1 MRNYSVKNTM
11 WENKG
16 HEFDKVAEN
25 IFSLDMRYYI
35 YGDESE
41 NNKLLEQVK
50 DRELIVAERIEEI
63 EAKEF
68 IIVICTFLDRQ
79 KYNQTVEYLKS
90 AGFEENKNLFQG
102 EVFRKLYDVYV
113 LDEIRIDRIEI
124 FLNSCCTLNCEKC
137 ISYIPYFKK
146 PKITPLQQLKDDAD
160 LLFSKVDYVYKM
172 KLLGGEVFL
181 YPYLTEY
188 INYLNDKYGDKIGS
202 IRIGT
207 NGTIFP
213 GQAVLE
219 MCERNNVTIDIS
231 DYTNAVPNICMLDD
245 VKKICQEHGVAVD
258 VKRTGEQW
266 LDMGFPDHPP
276 REKNEEE
283 LREHFFKCA
292 MFCRQFSNG
301 KYYFC
306 CSNFDAVCV
315 GLFPD
320 DENNYFDFRQ
330 EFTKRELLEFEL
342 GYSML
347 GHTTFCSVCN
357 GGSIEANQ
365 CNVPVAKQKNR
376 D

>member
-1 MRNYSVKNTM
+1 M
-11 WENKG
+11 
-16 HEFDKVAEN
+16 
-25 IFSLDMRYYI
+25 
-35 YGDESE
+35 
-41 NNKLLEQVK
+41 
-50 DRELIVAERIEEI
+50 
-63 EAKEF
+63 
-68 IIVICTFLDRQ
+68 
-79 KYNQTVEYLKS
+79 EYLKS

-124 FLNSCCTLNCEKC
+124 FLTSCCTLNCEKC

-283 LREHFFKCA
+283 LRLSLIHISEPT
-292 MFCRQFSNG
+292 R
-301 KYYFC
+301 
-306 CSNFDAVCV
+306 
-315 GLFPD
+315 
-320 DENNYFDFRQ
+320 R
-330 EFTKRELLEFEL
+330 
-342 GYSML
+342 
-347 GHTTFCSVCN
+347 
-357 GGSIEANQ
+357 
-365 CNVPVAKQKNR
+365 
-376 D
+376 

>member
-1 MRNYSVKNTM
+1 MLPTHLLTNT
-11 WENKG
+11 
-16 HEFDKVAEN
+16 
-25 IFSLDMRYYI
+25 
-35 YGDESE
+35 
-41 NNKLLEQVK
+41 
-50 DRELIVAERIEEI
+50 
-63 EAKEF
+63 
-68 IIVICTFLDRQ
+68 
-79 KYNQTVEYLKS
+79 
-90 AGFEENKNLFQG
+90 
-102 EVFRKLYDVYV
+102 
-113 LDEIRIDRIEI
+113 
-124 FLNSCCTLNCEKC
+124 
-137 ISYIPYFKK
+137 
-146 PKITPLQQLKDDAD
+146 
-160 LLFSKVDYVYKM
+160 
-172 KLLGGEVFL
+172 
-181 YPYLTEY
+181 Y

-306 CSNFDAVCV
+306 CSNFAAVCV